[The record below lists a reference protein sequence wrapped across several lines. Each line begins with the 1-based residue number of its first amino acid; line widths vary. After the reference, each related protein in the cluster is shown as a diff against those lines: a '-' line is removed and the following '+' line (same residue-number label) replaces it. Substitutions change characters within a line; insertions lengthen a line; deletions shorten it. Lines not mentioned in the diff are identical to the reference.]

1 MMNDPFERIANS
13 PLASFTLNIT
23 SGAALLAMAAW
34 FTYNVFSSREIDT
47 PPRIVNSITV
57 EPTILLAGKPFKTT
71 VNVTLNKLCPYEV
84 HWSLV
89 REDNNLEVVKLVEP
103 VKQPPAQI
111 GTQDLPPSVRYIPN
125 SVEPGAYKFISEV
138 YDQCPDGHTYT
149 SVRHNVSLTVR

>member
-1 MMNDPFERIANS
+1 MTDPFERIANS
-13 PLASFTLNIT
+13 PLASFVLNVA
-23 SGAALLAMAAW
+23 SGGALLVMAAW
-34 FTYNVFSSREIDT
+34 FSYIMFSSREIDM
-47 PPRIVNSITV
+47 PPRIVNTIAV

-89 REDNNLEVVKLVEP
+89 RTDNNLEVVKLVEP
-103 VKQPPAQI
+103 VKQPPPVI
-111 GTQDLPPSVRYIPN
+111 GTQDLPPIIRYIPN
-125 SVEPGAYKFISEV
+125 SVEPGEYKFISEV